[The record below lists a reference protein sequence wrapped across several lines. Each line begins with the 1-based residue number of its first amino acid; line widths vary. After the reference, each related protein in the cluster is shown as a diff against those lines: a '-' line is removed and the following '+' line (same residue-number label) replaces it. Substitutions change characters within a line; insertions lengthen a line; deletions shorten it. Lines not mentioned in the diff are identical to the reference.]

1 MIDWRKSVE
10 LTCEFFEV
18 DRATWQDAR
27 DVTALVLSA
36 QVTLSAEDETRGSAT
51 FELLYEP
58 RRAYIRPYVVA
69 RQGREE
75 ERIPLGAWH
84 VPTALRNI
92 GHSGSTWSAEAYSP
106 LRELAVSS
114 PEPCRPVAARAD
126 AMSAVAEMAAA
137 HCSAPFV
144 RGPGRT
150 VLAEAMCAELGESW
164 LEFLSKLLE
173 RCGAEFSL
181 DPTGRVIAVPKRDV
195 ASMQPTYRL
204 EEGDASIVDCDGAT
218 DSSDLADV
226 PNVVTVVH
234 STPEGCA
241 VGIARN
247 DDPLSPFSTA
257 NMGQHDHYEGSPEID
272 GIDGMGSDEMQAA
285 VQRRAEELLD
295 ELSQCQREAAYTRDF
310 CADVRVGDCVWLGF
324 GGLDRKGLVT
334 AQTYDLR
341 PESVRVT
348 ETAVSVERAL

>member
-1 MIDWRKSVE
+1 MIDWGRSVE
-10 LTCEFFEV
+10 MACEFFEV

-27 DVTALVLSA
+27 DVTQLVLSA
-36 QVTLSAEDETRGSAT
+36 RVSFSADDETKGSAT

-58 RRAYIRPYVVA
+58 RCAYIRPYVVA
-69 RQGREE
+69 RQGGEE
-75 ERIPLGAWH
+75 ERSPLGAWL
-84 VPTALRNI
+84 VPTATRSI

-106 LRELAVSS
+106 LRELAVRN

-126 AMSAVAEMAAA
+126 AMSAVAEIAAA

-164 LEFLSKLLE
+164 LSFLSKLLE
-173 RCGAEFSL
+173 RCGAEFGL
-181 DPTGRVIAVPKRDV
+181 DPAGRVIAVPKRDV

-204 EEGDASIVDCDGAT
+204 EEGSASIVECDGAT

-247 DDPLSPFSTA
+247 DDPLSPFSTV

-272 GIDGMGSDEMQAA
+272 GIEDMGSEEMQAA

-295 ELSQCQREAAYTRDF
+295 ELSQCQREAVYRRDF
-310 CADVRVGDCVWLGF
+310 CADIRVGDCVWLGF
-324 GGLDRKGLVT
+324 GGLGRKGLVT
-334 AQTYDLR
+334 AQDYDLA
-341 PESVRVT
+341 PDSVRVT
-348 ETAVSVERAL
+348 ETASSVERAL